1 MHLAI
6 GFGLTEVI
14 SLLLSHPRLDVNLGH
29 PLDYAIMHYNVIGFS
44 KKSVE
49 MVSLLL
55 THPGLDVN
63 LKDGD
68 ETPLFRAIIKNSTEM
83 VKLLVEDKRLDISI
97 ESFGN

>member
-1 MHLAI
+1 MGPFQA
-6 GFGLTEVI
+6 TVANSVI
-14 SLLLSHPRLDVNLGH
+14 ILLSSLTSD
-29 PLDYAIMHYNVIGFS
+29 NVIGFS

-83 VKLLVEDKRLDISI
+83 VKLLVEDKRLDKSI
-97 ESFGN
+97 ESFGKLIINS